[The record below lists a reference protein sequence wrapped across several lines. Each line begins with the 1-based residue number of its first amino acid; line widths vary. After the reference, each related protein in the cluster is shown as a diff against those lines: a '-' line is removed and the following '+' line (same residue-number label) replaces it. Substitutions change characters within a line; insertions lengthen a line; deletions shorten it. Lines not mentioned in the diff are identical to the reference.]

1 MMEELAHISA
11 KVDEIHRRLF
21 VDNGKPSIQTV
32 LRQHSDILSVM
43 RWILVTLVGAV
54 VMIIVKKL

>member
-1 MMEELAHISA
+1 MTEELAHISA

-21 VDNGKPSIQTV
+21 VDNGKPSMQTV
-32 LRQHSDILSVM
+32 LRQHSDILAVM

-54 VMIIVKKL
+54 IMIIIKKL